1 MKKKNKGNGLE
12 TVFDMTYPKYGS
24 ESIYD
29 IDSYDGI
36 RVGDECYYYGQ
47 RVRVMSLT
55 KISGGTRCDV
65 ELVTPG
71 NGVNSW
77 AGSAENLR
85 KL

>member
-1 MKKKNKGNGLE
+1 
-12 TVFDMTYPKYGS
+12 MTYPKYGS

-36 RVGDECYYYGQ
+36 RD
-47 RVRVMSLT
+47 
-55 KISGGTRCDV
+55 
-65 ELVTPG
+65 
-71 NGVNSW
+71 GVNSW